1 MRYDDYGAAIAEGI
15 ATGFVKVLLSPTGR
29 ILGATVVGEGSA
41 DMINEWG
48 LAIQKGLRMHSI
60 LMLQHSFPS
69 MAFLNKRAA
78 ETWIMDRMRAN
89 AWLRR
94 LARLMFRL

>member
-1 MRYDDYGAAIAEGI
+1 
-15 ATGFVKVLLSPTGR
+15 
-29 ILGATVVGEGSA
+29 
-41 DMINEWG
+41 
-48 LAIQKGLRMHSI
+48 MHSI

-89 AWLRR
+89 YWMRR